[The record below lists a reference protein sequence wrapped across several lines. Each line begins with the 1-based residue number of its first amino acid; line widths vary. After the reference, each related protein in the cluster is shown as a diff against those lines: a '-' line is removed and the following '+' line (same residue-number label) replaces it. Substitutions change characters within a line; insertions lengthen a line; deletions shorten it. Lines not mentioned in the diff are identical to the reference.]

1 MKQLKST
8 KKNWTKMEND
18 GKELIEKRIENVYV
32 WMNKKNQ
39 IIKSGKK
46 N

>member
-1 MKQLKST
+1 
-8 KKNWTKMEND
+8 MEND